1 MVNLSGVAYF
11 LTPLN
16 DFMLL
21 FFKASDSVET
31 CSDSVETCG
40 DSVETRSDSVETP

>member
-1 MVNLSGVAYF
+1 MNLSGVAYF

-16 DFMLL
+16 AFVLL
-21 FFKASDSVET
+21 FFIA
-31 CSDSVETCG
+31 SDSVETCG